1 MTPNF
6 GSNKQI
12 IMPIINHDYKDINFL
27 EQIIIKKDGSPLYGE
42 IDMYRRIFRDC
53 EKSNYNWHFWHDVRL
68 PIPIN
73 GQSEIQIDFLLV
85 CEKGVIIVEVKGGKV
100 GVDKGMYYLE
110 QGEERTYL
118 DRTPFDQ
125 AVAYKNALINN
136 KVIDRNHIFITTVC
150 AFPHST
156 MNKTSDNP
164 NMDESWRLW
173 SKIQQENESMSFAV
187 FCLKV
192 IDEDKRRT
200 NIFRPDLNVDS
211 LKDVLKNLTY
221 NFTDYNNSSYSSSSL
236 ESIMKWL
243 EVQDLRLFDCL
254 RKNQRIIIEGGPG
267 TGKTTFAKAFIKKY
281 EDYRGLYICW
291 NKLLA
296 AKIKRE
302 LIEEEL
308 KNCEVVQFAS
318 LLMRIQKQL
327 GCQDLS
333 LDDINVG
340 RVDRINQL
348 LKKHRESDVFQPFNY
363 IIIDEAQ
370 DVLDKGAVNILQNLS
385 FFENGLES
393 GRYMVFY
400 DTEQGYNNKNRK
412 IDQFANLIS
421 KHSAHFILDET
432 RRVPTNSKIHEYAQS
447 LIKSEETTVQ
457 DIKLILDKSSDTIK
471 IETFRGAKNVLK
483 KINYFQEKYDK
494 NIKDCVILA
503 HSSTQKTDFGQS
515 LYNRIATNGGVTELT
530 ESNVYSTLTGIPF
543 TSILRFKGLE
553 SKHVILVLNSRTYID
568 RYELYIGIT
577 RAIMDIQIIILE

>member
-1 MTPNF
+1 
-6 GSNKQI
+6 
-12 IMPIINHDYKDINFL
+12 MPIINHDYKDINFL
-27 EQIIIKKDGSPLYGE
+27 EHVIVKEDGSPLYGE

-53 EKSNYNWHFWHDVRL
+53 ESSNYNWHFWHDVSL
-68 PIPIN
+68 PIPVK
-73 GQSEIQIDFLLV
+73 GQSGIQIDFLLI
-85 CEKGVIIVEVKGGKV
+85 CEKGAVIVEVKGGRI
-100 GVDKGMYYLE
+100 GIDKGVYFYDSSEGHVPM
-110 QGEERTYL
+110 
-118 DRTPFDQ
+118 DRTPFTQ
-125 AVAYKNALINN
+125 AEDYMYALINN
-136 KVIDRNHIFITTVC
+136 KVIDISRIFITTLC
-150 AFPHST
+150 AFPHTS
-156 MNKTSDNP
+156 MSRTSDNAS
-164 NMDESWRLW
+164 MDLGWRLW
-173 SKIQQENESMSFAV
+173 SSIQQEDNSVSFAT

-192 IDEDKRRT
+192 LERDKNKK
-200 NIFRPDLNVDS
+200 NIYRPDLNEDAI
-211 LKDVLKNLTY
+211 KDVIKNLTY
-221 NFTDYNNSSYSSSSL
+221 NFTDNNNGSYSSSSL
-236 ESIMKWL
+236 ESIMEWL
-243 EVQDLRLFDCL
+243 KVQDLRLFDCL

-296 AKIKRE
+296 AKVKRE

-348 LKKHRESDVFQPFNY
+348 LKKHRESDAFQPFNY

-400 DTEQGYNNKNRK
+400 DAEQGYNNKNRK

-432 RRVPTNSKIHEYAQS
+432 RRVPTYSKIHEYAQS
-447 LIKSEETTVQ
+447 LIESEDTTVQ
-457 DIKLILDKSSDTIK
+457 DINTILDKSSDTIK
-471 IETFRGAKNVLK
+471 IEKFRGAINVLK
-483 KINYFQEKYDK
+483 KINYFQEKYEK
-494 NIKDCVILA
+494 NIEDCVILA

-530 ESNVYSTLTGIPF
+530 ESNIYSTLTGIPF